1 MNGSAWGVF
10 CIFGFF
16 VVLVFVSGIYCILMT
31 RNIIRAIV
39 GWELLVK
46 AVTLLMA
53 VSGYITAQTALTQS
67 FIITIVVIEVIV
79 ATVAGGIALR
89 VFKYNDDL
97 DLRKLTKLKG

>member
-1 MNGSAWGVF
+1 MSGNEWSVF
-10 CIFGFF
+10 CLFGFF
-16 VVLVFVSGIYCILMT
+16 IVLVFVSGIYCILAT

-46 AVTLLMA
+46 AVTLLMT
-53 VSGYITAQTALTQS
+53 VVGYVTRQTALIQS

>member
-1 MNGSAWGVF
+1 MNGNAWGIF
-10 CIFGFF
+10 CLFGFF
-16 VVLVFVSGIYCILMT
+16 VVLVFTSGLYCILMT

-53 VSGYITAQTALTQS
+53 VVGYVTSQTALTQS

-79 ATVAGGIALR
+79 ATIAGGIALR